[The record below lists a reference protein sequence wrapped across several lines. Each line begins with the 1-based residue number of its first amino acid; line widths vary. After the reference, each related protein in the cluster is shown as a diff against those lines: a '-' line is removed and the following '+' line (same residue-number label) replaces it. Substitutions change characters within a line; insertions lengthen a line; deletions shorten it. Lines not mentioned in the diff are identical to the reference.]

1 MVVLHL
7 MYVRIFNDGWAELEE
22 IKQEKK
28 TMFFKKKIRAFHLLS
43 VTSSQSNPTMIMK
56 PEVLVSGAL
65 CTTLSTAAG

>member
-1 MVVLHL
+1 VGGIGRNKTREEDDVL
-7 MYVRIFNDGWAELEE
+7 
-22 IKQEKK
+22 
-28 TMFFKKKIRAFHLLS
+28 KKISAFHLLS